1 MEINRIRNVMVV
13 GAGTMGH
20 AIAQVYAQHGFD
32 VFLIDLDQ
40 KMLDH
45 AITLIKSNLELLL
58 EHNKLR
64 EEMTSIL
71 NRIHTSTK
79 IEGIAS
85 DTDLAIE
92 VVNEVPEIKRR
103 VFKQLDKFC
112 AQDTILVS
120 NTSGLNIFEIADVS
134 YPQRLI
140 IHHWFCPAY
149 IMPSVEIAPGPSTS
163 SEIINLSVQ
172 LMKILGKKP
181 IVLKE
186 FVDNFIVNRIQRVV
200 MVQAWEMIQKGWA
213 TPEQIDYAVK
223 TVLGVRLPVQG
234 IVQSQDFTGLD
245 LILDKQ
251 KEFRT
256 NKRYPQVQELVEQGN
271 LGVKSGKGF
280 YDYGDRTELE
290 ILRKR
295 DELCLKMNDYLEK
308 LELFKPL

>member
-1 MEINRIRNVMVV
+1 MEVNTIRNVLVV

-40 KMLDH
+40 KKLDH

-58 EHNKLR
+58 EHNKLK
-64 EEMTSIL
+64 EEMNSII

-85 DTDLAIE
+85 NADLAIE
-92 VVNEVPEIKRR
+92 AVNEVPEIKRR
-103 VFKQLDKFC
+103 VFKELDNLC

-120 NTSGLNIFEIADVS
+120 NTSGLNIFEIADVR

-149 IMPSVEIAPGPSTS
+149 IMPSVEIVPGPSTS
-163 SEIINLSVQ
+163 SEIIDLSVR
-172 LMKILGKKP
+172 LMKRLGKKP
-181 IVLKE
+181 ILLSE
-186 FVDNFIVNRIQRVV
+186 YVDNFIVNRIQRVI
-200 MVQAWEMIQKGWA
+200 MVEAWEIIQKGWA

-251 KEFRT
+251 KEFRA
-256 NKRYPQVQELVEQGN
+256 NELYPQIQELVEQGN

-290 ILRKR
+290 VLRKR
-295 DELCLKMNDYLEK
+295 DELCLKMLDYLEQ
-308 LELFKPL
+308 LSLFDPL

>member
-1 MEINRIRNVMVV
+1 MEINAIRNVLVV

-20 AIAQVYAQHGFD
+20 AIAQVYAQNGFN
-32 VFLIDLDQ
+32 VFLNDLDQ
-40 KMLDH
+40 KKLDH
-45 AITLIKSNLELLL
+45 AITLIKSNLELLF

-64 EEMTSIL
+64 EEMTPIL
-71 NRIHTSTK
+71 NRIHISTK

-85 DTDLAIE
+85 DAHLAIE
-92 VVNEVPEIKRR
+92 AVNEVPEIKRR
-103 VFKQLDKFC
+103 VFKELDNYC
-112 AQDTILVS
+112 SQDTILAS

-149 IMPSVEIAPGPSTS
+149 IMPLVEIVPGPSTS
-163 SEIINLSVQ
+163 SELIDLSVQ
-172 LMKILGKKP
+172 LMKKIGKKP
-181 IVLKE
+181 IMLNE
-186 FVDNFIVNRIQRVV
+186 YVDNFIVNRIQRVI

-251 KEFRT
+251 KEFKT
-256 NKRYPQVQELVEQGN
+256 NKRYPQIQELVEQGN

-290 ILRKR
+290 VLRKR
-295 DELCLKMNDYLEK
+295 DELCLKMLDYLEELK
-308 LELFKPL
+308 LFEPL

>member
-1 MEINRIRNVMVV
+1 MEIDKIRNVLVV

-20 AIAQVYAQHGFD
+20 AIAQVYAQNGFN
-32 VFLIDLDQ
+32 VFLVDLNQ
-40 KMLDH
+40 KKLEY
-45 AITLIKSNLELLL
+45 AIKLIKSNLELLV
-58 EHNKLR
+58 EHKKLS
-64 EEMTSIL
+64 EGMPSIL
-71 NRIHTSTK
+71 NRIQIFTK
-79 IEGIAS
+79 IEESA
-85 DTDLAIE
+85 TKADLAIE
-92 VVNEVPEIKRR
+92 AVNEVPEIKRR

-112 AQDTILVS
+112 TQDTILVS

-134 YPQRLI
+134 YPHRLI

-163 SEIINLSVQ
+163 PEVINLSVQ
-172 LMKILGKKP
+172 LMKKLGKKP
-181 IVLKE
+181 ILLNE
-186 FVDNFIVNRIQRVV
+186 YVDNFIVNRIQRVI

-256 NKRYPQVQELVEQGN
+256 NKRYPQIQELVEQGN

-280 YDYGDRTELE
+280 YNYGDRTELE
-290 ILRKR
+290 VLRKR
-295 DELCLKMNDYLEK
+295 DELCLKMLDYLEK
-308 LELFKPL
+308 LRLFEPL

>member
-1 MEINRIRNVMVV
+1 MEINRIRNVMVI

-20 AIAQVYAQHGFD
+20 AIAQVYAQHGFN
-32 VFLIDLDQ
+32 VFLIDLNQ

-45 AITLIKSNLELLL
+45 AFTLIKSNLELLL
-58 EHNKLR
+58 EHHKLS
-64 EEMTSIL
+64 EDMTSIL

-79 IEGIAS
+79 IEEIAS
-85 DTDLAIE
+85 EADLAIE
-92 VVNEVPEIKRR
+92 AVNEVPEIKKG
-103 VFKQLDKFC
+103 VFKELDNC
-112 AQDTILVS
+112 CSQDTILVS

-149 IMPSVEIAPGPSTS
+149 IMPSVEIVPSRSTS
-163 SEIINLSVQ
+163 SDVINLSVQ
-172 LMKILGKKP
+172 IIKKLGKKP
-181 IVLKE
+181 ILLSE
-186 FVDNFIVNRIQRVV
+186 YVDNFIVNRIQRVI
-200 MVQAWEMIQKGWA
+200 MVEAWEMLQKGWT

-245 LILDKQ
+245 LLLDKQ
-251 KEFRT
+251 KEFRA
-256 NKRYPQVQELVEQGN
+256 NELYPQIQELVEQGN

-290 ILRKR
+290 VLRKR
-295 DELCLKMNDYLEK
+295 DELCLKMLDYLEQLK
-308 LELFKPL
+308 LFEPL

>member
-1 MEINRIRNVMVV
+1 MEINKIKNVMVV

-20 AIAQVYAQHGFD
+20 AIAQVYAQHGFN

-40 KMLDH
+40 KKLDH
-45 AITLIKSNLELLL
+45 AIKLIKSNLELLI
-58 EHNKLR
+58 EHNKLS
-64 EEMTSIL
+64 EGMPSIL
-71 NRIHTSTK
+71 NRIHISTK
-79 IEGIAS
+79 IEEIA
-85 DTDLAIE
+85 TKANLVIE
-92 VVNEVPEIKRR
+92 AVNEVPEMKRR

-112 AQDTILVS
+112 TQDTILVS
-120 NTSGLNIFEIADVS
+120 NTSGLNIFEITDVS
-134 YPQRLI
+134 NPERLV

-149 IMPSVEIAPGPSTS
+149 IMPLVEIVPGTSTS
-163 SEIINLSVQ
+163 SEVIDLSIE
-172 LMKILGKKP
+172 LMKRLGKKP

-186 FVDNFIVNRIQRVV
+186 YVDNFIVNRIQRVV
-200 MVQAWEMIQKGWA
+200 MVQTWEMLQRGWV

-251 KEFRT
+251 KEFGT

-280 YDYGDRTELE
+280 YNYGERTELE
-290 ILRKR
+290 VLRKR
-295 DELCLKMNDYLEK
+295 DELCLKMLDYLEQ
-308 LELFKPL
+308 LRLFDPL